1 MSVNLPVSLA
11 QTGWL
16 PSEPGHACCR
26 CPMPSGEKCRW
37 SHSAPSITKQLPS
50 STAATVQGATVS
62 QLGRECV
69 ARLVSPRVDSSG
81 TGRGVVVQHQPN
93 AGQGFPRLTVRPL
106 APLGR

>member
-62 QLGRECV
+62 QLGRECM
-69 ARLVSPRVDSSG
+69 ARLVSPLASIAVALVGAWWSSISQMPAKDSRESLFA
-81 TGRGVVVQHQPN
+81 R
-93 AGQGFPRLTVRPL
+93 
-106 APLGR
+106 